1 MPRSTPSSSAFAHCP
16 PDASAIRLEW
26 RPSPV
31 LCVALAMLGILG
43 ALSVLACEMPRWCAL
58 PLAGVSTIGG
68 AWLARGHARRRPHAL
83 VWPLEGELMVDGRHV
98 RSALLHWRGPLAF
111 LRWLALPLALLSAIR
126 GPWLARRYLRA
137 PVRAIAWPMDGNPTI
152 DGARMEGVRLHWRG
166 PLAFLR
172 YRDAAGRDHRLAWWP
187 DTLQGGQRRELR
199 LAAASAPTP
208 VAVASMAP

>member
-111 LRWLALPLALLSAIR
+111 LRWL
-126 GPWLARRYLRA
+126 
-137 PVRAIAWPMDGNPTI
+137 D
-152 DGARMEGVRLHWRG
+152 DEGRC
-166 PLAFLR
+166 
-172 YRDAAGRDHRLAWWP
+172 HRLAWWP
-187 DTLQGGQRRELR
+187 DTLSRAGRRELR
-199 LAAASAPTP
+199 LAAASAPQ
-208 VAVASMAP
+208 ASAAASMAP